1 MHYRCVFI
9 ILKACVLVGLDW
21 AEPMMFLLLHVT
33 CWCIFH
39 VYVPSILSIL
49 ILLSLSLSLSLPL
62 LLSLS
67 ILLLLTFG
75 SVMRKPI
82 RTSRRTFHN
91 AAFIWNV
98 KSSSQIFLIL
108 TFPLSSTIEVESH
121 CMAFQSLVLPW
132 SYRSFTSICTNST
145 ILYLI
150 LSLAF
155 DVHAS

>member
-1 MHYRCVFI
+1 MS
-9 ILKACVLVGLDW
+9 
-21 AEPMMFLLLHVT
+21 HVDAFFMYT
-33 CWCIFH
+33 YLQFSLFRYCSLF
-39 VYVPSILSIL
+39 
-49 ILLSLSLSLSLPL
+49 LSLSLSLQLACSMAPKRKSTPSRNPL

-91 AAFIWNV
+91 AAFIWND

-108 TFPLSSTIEVESH
+108 TFPLSSTIGVESH
-121 CMAFQSLVLPW
+121 CVAFLSLVLPW
-132 SYRSFTSICTNST
+132 SYRSFTPICTNST